1 MAPVV
6 KIDYDSKKFTD
17 DTIRVLCEELHQ
29 AVSRAS
35 NLPLT
40 DVSIF
45 ANPYQITVNAAP
57 MEVYVNAG
65 SGAIPNGDKQ
75 KMLDDITNQEK
86 KFKTEKGIDIPI
98 NISIVEMAWKV
109 GVGV

>member
-1 MAPVV
+1 
-6 KIDYDSKKFTD
+6 
-17 DTIRVLCEELHQ
+17 
-29 AVSRAS
+29 
-35 NLPLT
+35 
-40 DVSIF
+40 
-45 ANPYQITVNAAP
+45 

-75 KMLDDITNQEK
+75 KMLDDITNEVK